1 MDALKGHLMR
11 RMTADYLVVGAGATG
26 MAFTDAL
33 IAGSEA
39 TVLLVDRRPAPGG
52 HWNDAY
58 PFVRLH
64 QPSAI
69 YGVNSA
75 NLGQNRIDESGLNA
89 GYYEQA
95 TGSEIREYFRRV
107 LEEQLSPSEQVTF
120 LGGHEH
126 VGKDRNGHRLASR
139 SGEEVLVAARKVVDA
154 TYLDTELPA
163 THPPSFEIEPG
174 ARVVTPTEL
183 VDLVQEGTPGDGFT
197 VIGAG
202 KTAAD
207 TCTWLLQQGVA
218 PDDVR
223 WVRPRDAWFF
233 DRAFTQ
239 PLDLVAGM
247 VAGLAAVY
255 VAAASAE
262 DLDEIYL
269 GAEEAGQIM
278 RLDPEVEPD
287 MCHGATLSRAELE
300 LLRGITDV
308 MRMGRVRRV
317 GVNELMLDEGTVAT
331 RRQEVH
337 VNCTARGLGWAPPK
351 PIFEDGRITPQGTRY
366 GMLPFCSALAGF
378 LESTG
383 RADEEKNRLS
393 RPNPIPRVGSR
404 LDWAWGFYLSA
415 VNELAWRGEPDIQDW
430 LQRARLNIGRA
441 VPEHLDD
448 PRVQRAVADIA
459 SYGRDAVG
467 NMARLLEDD
476 AVTGRRS
483 T

>member
-1 MDALKGHLMR
+1 MDALKGHRMR
-11 RMTADYLVVGAGATG
+11 SVEADYLVVGAGATG
-26 MAFTDAL
+26 MAFADAL
-33 IAGSEA
+33 IAESES
-39 TVLLVDRRPAPGG
+39 TVVLVDRRPAPGG

-75 NLGQNRIDESGLNA
+75 ALGQDRIDTSGLNA

-95 TGSEIREYFRRV
+95 TGSEIRAYFRRV
-107 LEEQLSPSEQVTF
+107 LEEEMLSSQQVTF

-126 VGKDRNGHRLASR
+126 VGEDRNGHMLVSS
-139 SGEEVLVAARKVVDA
+139 SGEEVLVRARKVVDA
-154 TYLDTELPA
+154 TYLDTELPG
-163 THPPSFEIEPG
+163 THPPSFEVEPG

-183 VDLVQEGTPGDGFT
+183 AGLVQDGTPGDGFT

-223 WVRPRDAWFF
+223 WVRPRDAWFL
-233 DRAFTQ
+233 DRTFTQ

-247 VAGLAAVY
+247 IEGLAAVY

-262 DLDEIYL
+262 DLDELYVR
-269 GAEEAGQIM
+269 AEEAGQIM

-308 MRMGRVRRV
+308 VRMGHVRRV
-317 GVNELMLDEGTVAT
+317 GVTELVLDEGTLAT

-337 VNCTARGLGWAPPK
+337 VNCTARGLGWAPPR

-378 LESTG
+378 LEATG
-383 RADEEKNRLS
+383 RTDEEKNRLS
-393 RPNPIPRVGSR
+393 RPNPVPRVRSR
-404 LDWAWGFYLSA
+404 LDWTWGLYLSG
-415 VNELAWRGEPDIQDW
+415 VNELAWRGEPDIQAW
-430 LQRARLNIGRA
+430 LQRSRLNIGRA
-441 VPEHLDD
+441 VRDHLDA
-448 PRVQRAVADIA
+448 PRVQRAMADIG

-467 NMARLLEDD
+467 NLRRLLEADD
-476 AVTGRRS
+476 SANGG
-483 T
+483 